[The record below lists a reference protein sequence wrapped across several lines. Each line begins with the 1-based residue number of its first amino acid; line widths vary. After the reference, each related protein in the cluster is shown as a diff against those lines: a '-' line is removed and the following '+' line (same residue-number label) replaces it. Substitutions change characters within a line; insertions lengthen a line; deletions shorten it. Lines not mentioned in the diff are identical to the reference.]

1 MCVDRTLERVAATS
15 AQPVSRPRAC
25 KSQKKKGVAAH
36 GRSSDAKC
44 RAWQGGSVKIA
55 SRERSARYPLDLR
68 IGEIDDFGEFADVGI
83 AIADEVDESLDIERE
98 RGAFERDGALVVR
111 DIIVVIDEAGAVRV
125 AADNLGEDLGGET
138 GERGVESGR
147 AWGGGRG
154 CKVVK

>member
-55 SRERSARYPLDLR
+55 TRERSARYPLYLR
-68 IGEIDDFGEFADVGI
+68 IGDRR
-83 AIADEVDESLDIERE
+83 S
-98 RGAFERDGALVVR
+98 VVSGKS
-111 DIIVVIDEAGAVRV
+111 VTVRV
-125 AADNLGEDLGGET
+125 DH
-138 GERGVESGR
+138 GVRRISQNKNIMYQR
-147 AWGGGRG
+147 ITLLLN
-154 CKVVK
+154 

>member
-83 AIADEVDESLDIERE
+83 AIADEVD
-98 RGAFERDGALVVR
+98 
-111 DIIVVIDEAGAVRV
+111 
-125 AADNLGEDLGGET
+125 
-138 GERGVESGR
+138 GR
-147 AWGGGRG
+147 SEEKRYEIQ
-154 CKVVK
+154 